1 MLVAPILL
9 LKYFNPSRPS
19 VGVVRIRNFLALT
32 LGAVAL
38 GSCATPTVDDIKNE
52 PVALTVTVAAPWD
65 QVGECIAAYYTK
77 LAVVNYRPVVRES
90 RAEIILT
97 AIGNSAQGTALLV
110 FDIRGG
116 DKTTTV
122 TLKRPKMFAGLEREA
137 RDTITK
143 CGGGEA

>member
-1 MLVAPILL
+1 M
-9 LKYFNPSRPS
+9 
-19 VGVVRIRNFLALT
+19 VRIRNFLALT

-52 PVALTVTVAAPWD
+52 PVALTVSVAGPWD

-77 LAVVNYRPVVRES
+77 VVVVNYRPVARDR
-90 RAEIILT
+90 RAEIAMT
-97 AIGNSAQGTALLV
+97 YVGNSAQGMAMLV

-116 DKTTTV
+116 DKKTTV
-122 TLKRPKMFAGLEREA
+122 TLKRPKFLAGAVDREA